1 MKRRIIFDTDEE
13 EVFLSIDIKRIEKV
27 ILNLISNAIK
37 FTDENGNIEVY
48 IETDWEESKVYIYV
62 KDDGIGISE
71 KNIKKIFKIFKQV
84 DNTFSRRVEGSGI
97 GLSLIKAFVEMHGGE
112 ILLESKL
119 GVGSKFGF
127 YLPIDRIGPK
137 EIVYNIEKN
146 WDSSFKSAEIEFS
159 DIYEI

>member
-1 MKRRIIFDTDEE
+1 MAPSHGF
-13 EVFLSIDIKRIEKV
+13 SI
-27 ILNLISNAIK
+27 
-37 FTDENGNIEVY
+37 
-48 IETDWEESKVYIYV
+48 EESIFNV
-62 KDDGIGISE
+62 
-71 KNIKKIFKIFKQV
+71 KKIFKIFKQV

>member
-127 YLPIDRIGPK
+127 
-137 EIVYNIEKN
+137 
-146 WDSSFKSAEIEFS
+146 
-159 DIYEI
+159 